1 LRNRVDA
8 AQSREQRS
16 ISAKLAEVIDTL
28 SEERGLTAEQLAG
41 QGQLSVWKLRNLRK
55 DHVDPTLTTVL
66 RICRGLDVS
75 VATLLGGLPLPETP
89 RTPLGVRR
97 TRREGEVEALREGCE
112 R

>member
-1 LRNRVDA
+1 MLPKRVDA
-8 AQSREQRS
+8 AHRREQRS
-16 ISAKLAEVIDTL
+16 ISAKLAEVVDTL

-41 QGQLSVWKLRNLRK
+41 QAQLSVRKLRNLKK

-89 RTPLGVRR
+89 RPPLGARR
-97 TRREGEVEALREGCE
+97 TQGGKGASRVA
-112 R
+112 